1 MTTMNRAY
9 LLIGGNMGN
18 REYCLI
24 AAKEHLQLQCG
35 PLVRQSSLYQTAAWG
50 IEEQAPFL
58 NQVVEILTSLLP
70 EELLHTILL
79 IEEKLGRKREAKY
92 GPRLIDIDI
101 LLFNDDV
108 VQKDFLAIPHPQ
120 LHNRRFAL
128 MPLAEI
134 APDVVHPV
142 LNKTIRQVL
151 EECPDK
157 LDVQKIS

>member
-1 MTTMNRAY
+1 MNRAY

-18 REYCLI
+18 REECLS
-24 AAKEHLQLQCG
+24 AAKEHLQQQCG
-35 PLVRQSSLYQTAAWG
+35 FLVRQSSLYQTAAWG
-50 IEEQAPFL
+50 LEEQAPFL
-58 NQVVEILTSLLP
+58 NQAVEILTSLLP
-70 EELLHTILL
+70 EELLHTILR
-79 IEEKLGRKREAKY
+79 IEEKLGRKREVLY

-101 LLFNDDV
+101 LLFDDEV
-108 VQKDFLAIPHPQ
+108 VQKEFLAVPHPQ

-128 MPLAEI
+128 TPLAEI

-142 LNKTIRQVL
+142 LCKTIRQLL